1 MEIKTYPDRITFQS
15 KEEETDE
22 KQDEGKTYYLKR
34 QSRNINY
41 CVNLPVE
48 VDPNKAKA
56 SFKNGVVTVRLPKSE
71 MVQGKVL
78 SIEEE

>member
-1 MEIKTYPDRITFQS
+1 
-15 KEEETDE
+15 
-22 KQDEGKTYYLKR
+22 
-34 QSRNINY
+34 
-41 CVNLPVE
+41 VE